1 MDIKTLVIY
10 GSTARGDQT
19 EASDVD
25 MFAIYDG
32 LHYKM
37 IVKGKLN
44 IAMYPVALAKKI
56 MEGGSL
62 FALHLK
68 EEGLPIFNE
77 ELFESISS
85 SFKYKENYSDDI
97 DTATKLLHFICTE
110 NNNIQN
116 KFLMNKRI
124 SWCVRTILISL
135 SAEMRAPIFAKE
147 SLALKFSTELITH
160 QDISTLID
168 LKSSKDDSKKLIPI
182 CQNFLSVYGV
192 RVNGFMTH
200 PFLRKSIKSLTNGNG
215 TSFNY

>member
-1 MDIKTLVIY
+1 MDIKSLVIY

-97 DTATKLLHFICTE
+97 DTATKLLH
-110 NNNIQN
+110 
-116 KFLMNKRI
+116 
-124 SWCVRTILISL
+124 
-135 SAEMRAPIFAKE
+135 
-147 SLALKFSTELITH
+147 
-160 QDISTLID
+160 
-168 LKSSKDDSKKLIPI
+168 
-182 CQNFLSVYGV
+182 
-192 RVNGFMTH
+192 
-200 PFLRKSIKSLTNGNG
+200 
-215 TSFNY
+215 